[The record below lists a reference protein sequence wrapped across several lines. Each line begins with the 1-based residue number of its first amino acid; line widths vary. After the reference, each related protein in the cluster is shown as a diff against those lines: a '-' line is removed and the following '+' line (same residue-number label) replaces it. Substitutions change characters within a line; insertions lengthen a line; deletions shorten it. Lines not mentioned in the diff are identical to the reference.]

1 MEIFSIT
8 LHTLFFFSLFPNAIL
23 TQAAIGSA
31 DSTENNQSGSN
42 FVAPTNPYNSKCYID
57 NRKKPAAAKGS
68 TDPKSCLAK
77 HNEYRLKRSLK
88 PLVWDKKLETEA
100 QSWANEKEG
109 VMMHATG
116 TGQGENL
123 YSGEGG
129 CLSAV
134 TMWMAEG
141 PSSLPSYVITENNY
155 QQIGHYSQVMWETT
169 RKLGC
174 GQAHGLVVCRYHP
187 PGNML
192 GRKMF

>member
-1 MEIFSIT
+1 MASKGNDSSASTDSELSPVAGTEVLAGADLVSSISVDT
-8 LHTLFFFSLFPNAIL
+8 GTTAG
-23 TQAAIGSA
+23 T
-31 DSTENNQSGSN
+31 
-42 FVAPTNPYNSKCYID
+42 
-57 NRKKPAAAKGS
+57 GS

-88 PLVWDKKLETEA
+88 PLVWDKGLESDA

-109 VMMHATG
+109 VMMHSSG

-134 TMWMAEG
+134 TLWMAEG
-141 PSSLPSYVITENNY
+141 PSSLPSYVVTENNY
-155 QQIGHYSQVMWETT
+155 LQIGHYSQVLWKTT

-192 GRKMF
+192 GNKIF